1 MRRASTPDFTIFE
14 MNREKIVGLMEDLWL
29 KPVFMIWETDW
40 QKEEKSY
47 SSKKS
52 VKKLENFV
60 VLKKFKK
67 KFSKHKENN
76 QKREKDFQGFC
87 CKKKNILKPKMDS
100 FTVLQKLPMKFI

>member
-1 MRRASTPDFTIFE
+1 
-14 MNREKIVGLMEDLWL
+14 MEDLWL

-40 QKEEKSY
+40 QREEKSH

-60 VLKKFKK
+60 VLKKLKK

-76 QKREKDFQGFC
+76 QKRENGVLLQ
-87 CKKKNILKPKMDS
+87 KKSILKPWDG
-100 FTVLQKLPMKFI
+100 

>member
-1 MRRASTPDFTIFE
+1 MRGASTANFTIL
-14 MNREKIVGLMEDLWL
+14 EKIVFLMEDLWL

-40 QKEEKSY
+40 QREEKSH

-60 VLKKFKK
+60 VLKKLKK

-76 QKREKDFQGFC
+76 QEKGKWGFVAQ
-87 CKKKNILKPKMDS
+87 KSILKPWDG
-100 FTVLQKLPMKFI
+100 

>member
-1 MRRASTPDFTIFE
+1 
-14 MNREKIVGLMEDLWL
+14 MEDLWL

-40 QKEEKSY
+40 QREEKSH

-60 VLKKFKK
+60 VLKKVKK

-76 QKREKDFQGFC
+76 QKRENGVLLQ
-87 CKKKNILKPKMDS
+87 KKSILKPWDG
-100 FTVLQKLPMKFI
+100 

>member
-1 MRRASTPDFTIFE
+1 MRGASTADFTILE
-14 MNREKIVGLMEDLWL
+14 IIREKIVFLMEDLWL

-40 QKEEKSY
+40 QREEKSH

-60 VLKKFKK
+60 VLKKLKK

-76 QKREKDFQGFC
+76 QKRENGVLLQ
-87 CKKKNILKPKMDS
+87 KKSILKP
-100 FTVLQKLPMKFI
+100 

>member
-1 MRRASTPDFTIFE
+1 
-14 MNREKIVGLMEDLWL
+14 MEDLWL

-40 QKEEKSY
+40 QREEKSH

-60 VLKKFKK
+60 VLKKLKK

-76 QKREKDFQGFC
+76 
-87 CKKKNILKPKMDS
+87 
-100 FTVLQKLPMKFI
+100 